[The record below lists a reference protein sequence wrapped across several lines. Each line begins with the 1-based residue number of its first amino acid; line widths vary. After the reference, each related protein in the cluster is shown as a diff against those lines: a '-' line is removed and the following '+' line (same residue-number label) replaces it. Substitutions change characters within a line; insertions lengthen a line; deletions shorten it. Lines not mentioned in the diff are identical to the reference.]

1 MARHGMREE
10 STEGPGEISGKLD
23 SISPKGTGILDDDG
37 DKYYGNKNGELR

>member
-1 MARHGMREE
+1 MREE